1 MKEEGGGQEER
12 QTEQRKEG
20 SGECHQVWEKLR
32 EKVTQPLKLAKL
44 GITEQPHL
52 TQVSAHY
59 SVFVALQSF
68 CPCAVPDGKNTHIVS
83 GCDYKEHT
91 HTNTYSEICL
101 STYTV
106 HMYIILHILIYTHV
120 HPAIDVRR

>member
-83 GCDYKEHT
+83 ACDYKEHT
-91 HTNTYSEICL
+91 HT
-101 STYTV
+101 
-106 HMYIILHILIYTHV
+106 HKHILRNMPKHIYSAHV
-120 HPAIDVRR
+120 HNFTHSHIHTRAPCN